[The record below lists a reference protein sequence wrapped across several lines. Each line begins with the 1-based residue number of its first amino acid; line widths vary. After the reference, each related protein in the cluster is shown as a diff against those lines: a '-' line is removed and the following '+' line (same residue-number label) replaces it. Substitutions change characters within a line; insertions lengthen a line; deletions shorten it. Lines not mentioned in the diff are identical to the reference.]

1 MKNDF
6 KHNSF
11 YATFSCSCIVN
22 FNKTSEN
29 TSNVQRWTSKDISL
43 GILFDKTSFGN
54 LNPKYCTILKKWLA
68 KFKFNWQVV

>member
-11 YATFSCSCIVN
+11 YAMFSCSCIVN

-29 TSNVQRWTSKDISL
+29 TSNRQRWTSKDISL

-54 LNPKYCTILKKWLA
+54 LNPKWLA